1 MNFKNPHNTKAF
13 RENPLICNVQITFMR
28 SRFSIL
34 FCVLFFI
41 LGCSKDKF
49 LDKPTIRVKSFT
61 PVVPIGGDFNAVLEY
76 SQKKGV
82 INGDSLTI
90 IRHRYN
96 LKPVPTDIQT
106 TDTFTTILTSDPAI
120 PNSNTADF
128 SVTLA
133 YNDIQ
138 IDNGE
143 NDTIDFRFLL
153 TDLSGRRS
161 DTVRTGQ
168 IVLLH

>member
-1 MNFKNPHNTKAF
+1 
-13 RENPLICNVQITFMR
+13 
-28 SRFSIL
+28 
-34 FCVLFFI
+34 
-41 LGCSKDKF
+41 
-49 LDKPTIRVKSFT
+49 
-61 PVVPIGGDFNAVLEY
+61 PIGGDFNAVLEY
-76 SQKKGV
+76 SQKNGK

-96 LKPVPTDIQT
+96 QKPVPTNIQT
-106 TDTFTTILTSDPAI
+106 TDTFATILNSDPAI
-120 PNSNTADF
+120 PNSNSAEF

-143 NDTIDFRFLL
+143 NDTIDFRFFL
-153 TDLSGRRS
+153 TDLSGRKS
-161 DTVRTGQ
+161 DTVSTGQ

>member
-1 MNFKNPHNTKAF
+1 
-13 RENPLICNVQITFMR
+13 MR
-28 SRFSIL
+28 SRFAL
-34 FCVLFFI
+34 FFCVLLFI

-49 LDKPTIRVKSFT
+49 LDRPSIRVKSFT
-61 PVVPIGGDFNAVLEY
+61 AVVPVGGDFQADLEY

-106 TDTFTTILTSDPAI
+106 SDTFVTQLTSDPQI
-120 PNSNTADF
+120 PNSNSADF
-128 SVTLA
+128 KLTLA

-143 NDTIDFRFLL
+143 NDTIDFRFFL

-161 DTVRTGQ
+161 DTVKTGQ